1 MIQILQELSILCL
14 STIFMLFFLLI
25 NIYHKE
31 IYFTIDSTTLFIKA
45 HIIAKQPI
53 KFLYTTICKSSILF
67 RLLSLILIC
76 GLCLCLFFYLTKNF
90 SLIISTILVIPLSL
104 FIIYIFYYLISL
116 LSIILIK
123 IINVGSFSLNFIFA
137 LIYISTILVIPLSL
151 FIIYIFYYLISL
163 LSIILIK
170 IINVGSFSLN
180 FIFALIYMNL
190 CLIYFAYPLSSN
202 LLIHNIAFY
211 LSFINLILCYL
222 LLANTL
228 KFILQNILAYTNI
241 FNLSNLW
248 KVLIHNIAFY
258 LSFINL
264 ILCYLLLANTLK
276 FILQNILAY
285 TNIFNLSNLWKVA
298 LLIIFYFL
306 STLTLFCYIGS
317 IYYVNA
323 YSINNPNIFDLFY
336 YVVITFG
343 TIGYGDI
350 YPTCYYTKAIAILIV
365 FTSISCISIMLSS
378 FLSVSHEK
386 NK

>member
-14 STIFMLFFLLI
+14 NTIFMLFFLLI

-137 LIYISTILVIPLSL
+137 LIYI
-151 FIIYIFYYLISL
+151 
-163 LSIILIK
+163 
-170 IINVGSFSLN
+170 
-180 FIFALIYMNL
+180 NL
-190 CLIYFAYPLSSN
+190 CLIYFAYPFSSN
-202 LLIHNIAFY
+202 FLIHNIAFY

-241 FNLSNLW
+241 FN
-248 KVLIHNIAFY
+248 H
-258 LSFINL
+258 
-264 ILCYLLLANTLK
+264 
-276 FILQNILAY
+276 
-285 TNIFNLSNLWKVA
+285 SNLWKVA

>member
-90 SLIISTILVIPLSL
+90 SLIFSTILVIPLSL

-137 LIYISTILVIPLSL
+137 LIYI
-151 FIIYIFYYLISL
+151 
-163 LSIILIK
+163 
-170 IINVGSFSLN
+170 
-180 FIFALIYMNL
+180 NL

-228 KFILQNILAYTNI
+228 KFIL
-241 FNLSNLW
+241 
-248 KVLIHNIAFY
+248 
-258 LSFINL
+258 
-264 ILCYLLLANTLK
+264 
-276 FILQNILAY
+276 
-285 TNIFNLSNLWKVA
+285 
-298 LLIIFYFL
+298 
-306 STLTLFCYIGS
+306 
-317 IYYVNA
+317 
-323 YSINNPNIFDLFY
+323 
-336 YVVITFG
+336 
-343 TIGYGDI
+343 
-350 YPTCYYTKAIAILIV
+350 
-365 FTSISCISIMLSS
+365 
-378 FLSVSHEK
+378 
-386 NK
+386 

>member
-1 MIQILQELSILCL
+1 M
-14 STIFMLFFLLI
+14 
-25 NIYHKE
+25 
-31 IYFTIDSTTLFIKA
+31 
-45 HIIAKQPI
+45 
-53 KFLYTTICKSSILF
+53 
-67 RLLSLILIC
+67 
-76 GLCLCLFFYLTKNF
+76 
-90 SLIISTILVIPLSL
+90 
-104 FIIYIFYYLISL
+104 ISL

-137 LIYISTILVIPLSL
+137 LIYI
-151 FIIYIFYYLISL
+151 
-163 LSIILIK
+163 
-170 IINVGSFSLN
+170 
-180 FIFALIYMNL
+180 NL

-241 FNLSNLW
+241 FN
-248 KVLIHNIAFY
+248 H
-258 LSFINL
+258 
-264 ILCYLLLANTLK
+264 
-276 FILQNILAY
+276 
-285 TNIFNLSNLWKVA
+285 SNLWKVA

>member
-1 MIQILQELSILCL
+1 MNLGALRS
-14 STIFMLFFLLI
+14 
-25 NIYHKE
+25 H
-31 IYFTIDSTTLFIKA
+31 
-45 HIIAKQPI
+45 
-53 KFLYTTICKSSILF
+53 
-67 RLLSLILIC
+67 
-76 GLCLCLFFYLTKNF
+76 
-90 SLIISTILVIPLSL
+90 LVIPLSL

-137 LIYISTILVIPLSL
+137 LIYI
-151 FIIYIFYYLISL
+151 
-163 LSIILIK
+163 
-170 IINVGSFSLN
+170 
-180 FIFALIYMNL
+180 NL

-241 FNLSNLW
+241 FN
-248 KVLIHNIAFY
+248 H
-258 LSFINL
+258 
-264 ILCYLLLANTLK
+264 
-276 FILQNILAY
+276 
-285 TNIFNLSNLWKVA
+285 SNLWKVA

-317 IYYVNA
+317 IYYVDA